1 MKLIIY
7 KIFLLPWIITFV
19 LSLPVTGNAQTTD
32 WQDLFEKEVTECHSI
47 PESDY
52 VTGLIFNPAGHS
64 TYYKRSRC
72 LQELA
77 ARWRDYSLC
86 NDVRERHSLFF
97 NGEGFSQA
105 ACREKVAAQLEKDLE
120 AAAAINPDTFHK
132 LANASFDRPHYV
144 GDNILFRW
152 QTRGS
157 HPDTYQVRVDIWPN
171 DTSSP
176 VTIADYNNQP
186 LGSEGHT
193 LQRTI
198 PKQRFREAFDGQIP
212 DNEVRIRI
220 TLELPL
226 RRHKDLFVLEQF
238 PPEMRRSI
246 LNMRARIGGSTP

>member
-1 MKLIIY
+1 M
-7 KIFLLPWIITFV
+7 FLTPWIITIV
-19 LSLPVTGNAQTTD
+19 LGLPVAGNAQTTD
-32 WQDLFEKEVTECHSI
+32 WQDVFEKEVAECRSI

-132 LANASFDRPHYV
+132 PADASFDRPHYV
-144 GDNILFRW
+144 GDSILFRW

-157 HPDTYQVRVDIWPN
+157 HPGTYQVRVDIWPN
-171 DTSSP
+171 DTSNP
-176 VTIADYNNQP
+176 VTIAEYSQP

-198 PKQRFREAFDGQIP
+198 PNQLFREAFDGHIP
-212 DNEVRIRI
+212 DREVRIRI

-226 RRHKDLFVLEQF
+226 PRHKDLFVLSQF
-238 PPEMRRSI
+238 SPETRRSI
-246 LNMRARIGGSTP
+246 FRMRARLGGSSP